1 MNKFATILQ
10 AIEELKKG
18 KMLVVVDDPGR
29 ENQGDIIFPA
39 ETVTNEKIN
48 FILQQC
54 RGMICVPLTK
64 SDAVRLNLP
73 LMIAPVNNTEKTRV
87 NFTVTVDV
95 KTVTSFGISA
105 ADRAETIKVIVDP
118 SSTPAHFVRPGH
130 VFPLLASEGGVV
142 TRAGHTEAAVEL
154 ARLAGYKPVGVL
166 SEILRDDGKVAQMPE
181 LQEFSRRFDLKII
194 SIRDLAEHVKKQNI
208 SQKESSSTLVRE
220 ATSHLPTSYG
230 NWQVIVYRSII
241 DNLEHTAL
249 IMGNPSGKN
258 PIMTRIHSQCLTG
271 DTFSSQRCDCQAQL
285 HKSMES
291 ISKKGEGVI
300 LYLNQEG
307 RGIGLTNKIR
317 AYALQDKGL
326 DTVEANEQLDFPA
339 DARDYKIAAEMLCGL
354 GFHTIDLLTNNPE
367 KTKSLTLSGVTI
379 NSVVPIEIEP
389 NQYNRRYLATK
400 RQKMGHK
407 LERV

>member
-1 MNKFATILQ
+1 MNKFATIAK

-39 ETVTNEKIN
+39 EVVTEEKIN

-54 RGMICVPLTK
+54 RGLICAPLTK
-64 SDAVRLNLP
+64 SEAIRLDLP
-73 LMIAPVNNTEKTRV
+73 LMVAPVNNTEQTRV
-87 NFTVTVDV
+87 NFTVTVDA
-95 KTVTSFGISA
+95 KNVTSFGISA
-105 ADRAETIKVIVDP
+105 ADRAATIKVLVNP
-118 SSTPAHFVRPGH
+118 RSAPVSLVRPGH
-130 VFPLLASEGGVV
+130 IFPLLAAEGGVGA
-142 TRAGHTEAAVEL
+142 RAGHTEATVEL

-166 SEILRDDGKVAQMPE
+166 SEILKSDGEVARLPD
-181 LQEFSRRFDLKII
+181 LQEFAKRFDLKII
-194 SIRDLAEHVKKQNI
+194 SIRDLVEYVKTHHI
-208 SQKESSSTLVRE
+208 SHKEDKTTLVKE
-220 ATSHLPTSYG
+220 ATSHLPTTYG
-230 NWQVIVYRSII
+230 DWKIVVYRSII

-249 IMGNPSGKN
+249 IMGNPGKT

-285 HKSMES
+285 HKSMEL
-291 ISKKGEGVI
+291 ISDKGEGVI

-307 RGIGLTNKIR
+307 RGIGLTNKIK

-339 DARDYKIAAEMLCGL
+339 DARDYKIAAEILCGL
-354 GFHTIDLLTNNPE
+354 KFHMIDLLTNNPE
-367 KTKSLTLSGVTI
+367 KTKSLKLSGVTI
-379 NSVVPIEIEP
+379 NSVIPIEIEP

-400 RQKMGHK
+400 RLKMGHMLK
-407 LERV
+407 NV